1 VINLPAFLAALHPPE
16 EPAPEPEAD
25 TLVLLVSDL
34 PESAAIATELR
45 ALAPRLAVTRVP
57 SVDLPDAA
65 RVARE
70 EGVRVLLVDAPM
82 LASARRL
89 PAFLPDDS
97 RFARMAEVVAEMGR
111 GLEPEPLPD
120 LPPPLWTEGSGKP
133 NRQQRRA
140 SSGRVGRRD
149 YQRNRHQSF

>member
-1 VINLPAFLAALHPPE
+1 MLEFLAALHPPE
-16 EPAPEPEAD
+16 EPAPDPDTD
-25 TLVLLVSDL
+25 TLLLIPSDL
-34 PESAAIATELR
+34 PESAAVAAELR
-45 ALAPRLAVTRVP
+45 AIAPRLTVTRVP
-57 SVDLPDAA
+57 SVDLLDAA

-89 PAFLPDDS
+89 FAFLPDDS
-97 RFARMAEVVAEMGR
+97 RIARVAEIVAEVGR
-111 GLEPEPLPD
+111 LEPEPLPD

-133 NRQQRRA
+133 NRRQRRA

-149 YQRNRHQSF
+149 YGRGRSPWS